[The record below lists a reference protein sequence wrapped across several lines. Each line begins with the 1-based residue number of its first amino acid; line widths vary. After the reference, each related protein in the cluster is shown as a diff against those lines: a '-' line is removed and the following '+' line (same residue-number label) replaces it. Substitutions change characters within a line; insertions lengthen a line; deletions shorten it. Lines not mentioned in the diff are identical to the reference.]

1 MLIASDRLED
11 VVRRIFAAAGSNER
25 EAGLIARHLVEANL
39 RGHDSHGVG
48 VLPGYIVAAR
58 DGHLKLNHSLA
69 IAHDSGGLLVCDA
82 SQGAGQVMAHDAIQH
97 GIDRARHHGFAII
110 ALRNSYHIGRIGHW
124 AEQCAAAGLASV
136 HFVNVP
142 GHAAAAPFGGTRA
155 RLGTNPFA
163 AGFPNSG
170 GDPVIVDFATS
181 RWALGKVR
189 VAMNRG
195 ETVPP
200 GTLLDAAGKPTVDPA
215 AMFTDPAGALLAF
228 GEHKGFGLALACEL
242 FAGALIGGATQ
253 NGVPRPA
260 IINSMLSIAFDP
272 ASFGPAA
279 AYEAHVSALLRWVIS
294 DCGPKAVQLPGEPER
309 TRREKFLREGLS
321 IDPATW
327 AAIIAAAASVGFHDL
342 QRR

>member
-1 MLIASDRLED
+1 MRIAAEKLED
-11 VVRRIFAAAGSNER
+11 GVRRVFAAAGSCER

-48 VLPGYIVAAR
+48 VLPGYIAAAR
-58 DGHLKLNHSLA
+58 DGHLKLNHTLA

-82 SQGAGQVMAHDAIQH
+82 GQGAGQVMAHDAIQH
-97 GIDRARHHGFAII
+97 GIDRARRYGFAIV

-124 AEQCAAAGLASV
+124 AEQCAAVGLASV

-142 GHAAAAPFGGTRA
+142 GHAAAAPFGGTHA

-163 AGFPNSG
+163 AGFPNAA

-181 RWALGKVR
+181 RWAVGKVR
-189 VAMNRG
+189 VAMNKG

-200 GTLLDAAGKPTVDPA
+200 GTLFDATGKPSVDPA
-215 AMFTDPAGALLAF
+215 VMFTDPAGALLPF

-253 NGVPRPA
+253 NGVPKSA
-260 IINSMLSIAFDP
+260 ILNSMLSIAFDP

-294 DCGPKAVQLPGEPER
+294 DSAPKAVQLPGEPER
-309 TRREKFLREGLS
+309 TRRETFLREGLS
-321 IDPATW
+321 IDTATW
-327 AAIIAAAASVGFHDL
+327 AAIAAAAASVGVLDL
-342 QRR
+342 ERC